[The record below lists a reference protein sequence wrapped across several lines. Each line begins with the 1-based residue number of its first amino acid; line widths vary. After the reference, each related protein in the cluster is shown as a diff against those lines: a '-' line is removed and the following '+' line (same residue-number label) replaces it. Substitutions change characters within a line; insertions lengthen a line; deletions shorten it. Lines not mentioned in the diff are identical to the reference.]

1 VLNEPRRA
9 ARQLLALGVLET
21 FNWSSQAPMPVFEQ
35 AIPILIL
42 ALNAMQHYT
51 HAVVLCQCLAE
62 VNYAV
67 ACKLIQDNF
76 VSLKSE
82 YFEFIWEI
90 PLLELLICKCQAPFI
105 KDSFSQKQIFTQ
117 SWGKRSKPITL

>member
-1 VLNEPRRA
+1 
-9 ARQLLALGVLET
+9 
-21 FNWSSQAPMPVFEQ
+21 
-35 AIPILIL
+35 
-42 ALNAMQHYT
+42 MQHYT

>member
-1 VLNEPRRA
+1 MLGEPRRA
-9 ARQLLALGVLET
+9 ARQLVALGVLESC
-21 FNWSSQAPMPVFEQ
+21 NWSSQAPLTVFER
-35 AIPILIL
+35 AVPILIL
-42 ALNAMQHYT
+42 ALNALQLYT
-51 HAVVLCQCLAE
+51 HAIVLCQCLAE

-90 PLLELLICKCQAPFI
+90 PLLELLICKNGHSI
-105 KDSFSQKQIFTQ
+105 GLS
-117 SWGKRSKPITL
+117 